1 MRTRRQVLLPLA
13 LAPVAGWAVWSSGS
27 AEPTHP
33 FSRFHLPLGDVT
45 ALWRDLAQVRLNG
58 RLADPEFPAKVQGL
72 EGKTVALCG
81 FMIPLAAGT
90 EHSRF
95 ILAANPAGCAA
106 CESPGP
112 ATMLHVH
119 ARSPVGEIRDPVV
132 VTGTLRIKP
141 NEGLFYRLERAEL
154 RMA

>member
-33 FSRFHLPLGDVT
+33 FSRFHLPLGDAT

-58 RLADPEFPAKVQGL
+58 PVTGPAFPARVAGL

-81 FMIPLAAGT
+81 FMIPLAEGAA
-90 EHSRF
+90 HSRF
-95 ILAANPAGCAA
+95 ILAANPVGCVA
-106 CESPGP
+106 CENPGP

-119 ARSPVGEIRDPVV
+119 VRSPVRETREPVV

-154 RMA
+154 RDA